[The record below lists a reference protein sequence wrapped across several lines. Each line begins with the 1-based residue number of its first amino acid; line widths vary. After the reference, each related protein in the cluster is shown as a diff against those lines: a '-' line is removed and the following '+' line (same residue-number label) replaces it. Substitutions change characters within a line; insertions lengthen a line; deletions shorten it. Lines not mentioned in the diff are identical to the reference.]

1 MSRVR
6 LAQLNLRGMVKV
18 LLEDVCADV
27 LRSAKTMGV
36 QTSGII
42 RLPTKTTKYSVLRS
56 PFVNKGAQDQVRRH
70 GGAPPASRRTPR
82 RSPPL
87 SSACRPSQFETKQHG
102 RLIEVYGAGPVS
114 EDATKVVNFMRYLEH
129 TVLPA
134 HRGAARARIMLF
146 SDEKHRVKK

>member
-56 PFVNKGAQDQVRRH
+56 PFVNKGAQDQ
-70 GGAPPASRRTPR
+70 
-82 RSPPL
+82 
-87 SSACRPSQFETKQHG
+87 FETKQHG